1 MHPLDPSIKTGIGWF
16 DAPYVRA
23 MLDAES
29 PERMRDIEGPQS
41 DELILHAGW
50 SFTEE
55 PLHVALVP
63 DLAAA
68 LAVAWIAATTRGL
81 NLTYAVAH
89 SAEGKG
95 LATFLT
101 AYAVVIYSQQRASSA
116 SQAGL
121 TVHAQ
126 FDRANEAS
134 ANVAAHLG
142 FVTEPSLSFT
152 VANGNGCR
160 LFVGS
165 EASWLSVLTKA
176 KNVVSQLPREPSRGR
191 ALGWSA

>member
-1 MHPLDPSIKTGIGWF
+1 
-16 DAPYVRA
+16 
-23 MLDAES
+23 MLDAEN

-41 DELILHAGW
+41 DELIRHAGW

-63 DLAAA
+63 DRTVA
-68 LAVAWIAATTRGL
+68 LAIAWIAATTRGL

-101 AYAVVIYSQQRASSA
+101 ACAVVIYGQQRTSFTR
-116 SQAGL
+116 QAGL

-126 FDRANEAS
+126 FDQANQAS

-142 FVTEPSLSFT
+142 LVAEPALSFT
-152 VANGNGCR
+152 VANGNGHR

-176 KNVVSQLPREPSRGR
+176 KNVANRVV
-191 ALGWSA
+191 